1 MDKTK
6 LKHEVTGT
14 QYLKTF
20 RPAYSDVCRFFIAGF
35 LAMKKQYISL
45 IPGLLLI
52 FFLSCEKKGTA
63 SPELILFSDTID
75 WAWELGEFYGGN
87 SFYWWHN
94 TEKGVFDMGDM
105 PPDCWTGPDDFE
117 HGQFHLRFE
126 IIEQP
131 SNQPFFIQLG
141 FWQDMHAEG
150 GHSETIS
157 SRILIRNGKGSLVE
171 AELGSAASWWE
182 LQADKAVDFCKVG
195 AFDRIGLALWKAEPL
210 ASHGQVG
217 PTARHVKILSL
228 LRGNSFP

>member
-1 MDKTK
+1 
-6 LKHEVTGT
+6 
-14 QYLKTF
+14 
-20 RPAYSDVCRFFIAGF
+20 
-35 LAMKKQYISL
+35 MKKQYISL
-45 IPGLLLI
+45 IPVLLLI

-105 PPDCWTGPDDFE
+105 PLDCWTGPDDFE

-195 AFDRIGLALWKAEPL
+195 AFDKIGLALWKAEPL
-210 ASHGQVG
+210 CLPMAQGWTNSQACENPELV
-217 PTARHVKILSL
+217 AREFFPMKARVTVVAVAAGH
-228 LRGNSFP
+228 SFSGWQNHP